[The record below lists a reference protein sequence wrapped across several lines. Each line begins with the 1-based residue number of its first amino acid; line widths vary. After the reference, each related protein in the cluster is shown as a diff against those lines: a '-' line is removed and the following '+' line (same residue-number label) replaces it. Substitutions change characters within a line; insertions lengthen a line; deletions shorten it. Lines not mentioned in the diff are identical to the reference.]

1 MVDEN
6 LLKQLENSLNLY
18 QETQE
23 TLDVVV
29 QNAQFAFGEEWLEK
43 LPNAFD
49 DVPMDQNQK
58 ALLKDKANHV
68 VHYYGALAAW
78 QEASTYL
85 MDPSS
90 VTRQLLIERIPTL
103 EYWLSLFGK
112 EGNDLLSKVK
122 NLYQTLNQ
130 EQEIQSQ
137 NIVSE
142 MPLPTETTQQKEQSD
157 EQTNDNQTAQFIQ
170 QAENIDQVEQVTT
183 LEPTEPQIIQ
193 PIAHEQETVFNP
205 LEQDKN
211 QTIVQILPETFREP
225 EVVKQEN
232 NLEEEALVEKNN
244 TSDDVAEIVQ
254 EAIIEEISDSTN
266 VATEEKP
273 VWNDTNTAGEM
284 TLDEF
289 VDFDIPTQ
297 TKQVPTEE
305 FIDAKEV
312 MQGEIQLV
320 TQNWDLAN
328 FLRQKRLFDDAN
340 NWLSAWCIRM
350 DNSEKTD
357 YPHYGF
363 IVDLM
368 YDLKDKIQIVLEN
381 QLLEELVEQEIPG
394 GQEAMHKLLAAID
407 KELEDLP
414 DNFKMPTAEKI
425 KLNAREILGAM
436 DNSEEKEFIGPAP
449 DGFEL
454 MDDPYAASAE
464 QILSDF
470 EKTEE
475 EAQNQIDKL
484 NVIDENTNKQEKD

>member
-103 EYWLSLFGK
+103 EYWLALFGK
-112 EGNDLLSKVK
+112 EGNDLLLKVK
-122 NLYQTLNQ
+122 NLYKTLNQ

-205 LEQDKN
+205 LEQDEN

-232 NLEEEALVEKNN
+232 NLEEEALVEKND
-244 TSDDVAEIVQ
+244 TSDDIAEIVQ
-254 EAIIEEISDSTN
+254 EAIIEEISDATN

-470 EKTEE
+470 EKAEE
-475 EAQNQIDKL
+475 EAQNQIGKL
-484 NVIDENTNKQEKD
+484 NVIEESEKKQEKD

>member
-103 EYWLSLFGK
+103 EYWLALFGK
-112 EGNDLLSKVK
+112 EGNDLLLKVK
-122 NLYQTLNQ
+122 NLYKTLNQ

-205 LEQDKN
+205 LEQDEN

-232 NLEEEALVEKNN
+232 NLEEEALVEKND
-244 TSDDVAEIVQ
+244 TSDDIAEIVQ
-254 EAIIEEISDSTN
+254 EAIIEEISDATN